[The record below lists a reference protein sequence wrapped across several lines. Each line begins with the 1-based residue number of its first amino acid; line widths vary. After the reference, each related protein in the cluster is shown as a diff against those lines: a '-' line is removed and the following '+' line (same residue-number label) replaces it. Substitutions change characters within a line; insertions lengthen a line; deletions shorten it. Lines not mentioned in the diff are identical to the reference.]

1 MLVSEPHHVQ
11 GQSRSN
17 VEIITDYAFRNHGYI
32 FLALLLLGPVVVAL
46 VNIFQAPSLYQNT
59 MLFVGWNQ
67 AVITGFLSF
76 KIFSVSKRDS
86 ELPRLGYRIAEVEE
100 LDTPWEDHLVWRCT
114 LEFVNQTHGRAK
126 IKDVELSAKFDE
138 RLLEKHKVPG
148 EGSIASGFPNGKGVP
163 VILDKGETFSL
174 MFQING
180 FNYLDELAV
189 ELDEQTLGVQ
199 EFPLMLSEI
208 INQMIFKRQAQKSET
223 TEE

>member
-1 MLVSEPHHVQ
+1 
-11 GQSRSN
+11 
-17 VEIITDYAFRNHGYI
+17 
-32 FLALLLLGPVVVAL
+32 

-138 RLLEKHKVPG
+138 RLL
-148 EGSIASGFPNGKGVP
+148 
-163 VILDKGETFSL
+163 
-174 MFQING
+174 
-180 FNYLDELAV
+180 
-189 ELDEQTLGVQ
+189 
-199 EFPLMLSEI
+199 
-208 INQMIFKRQAQKSET
+208 
-223 TEE
+223 

>member
-1 MLVSEPHHVQ
+1 
-11 GQSRSN
+11 
-17 VEIITDYAFRNHGYI
+17 
-32 FLALLLLGPVVVAL
+32 
-46 VNIFQAPSLYQNT
+46 VNIFQAPSLYQNI

-86 ELPRLGYRIAEVEE
+86 ELPRLGYRIADVEE
-100 LDTPWEDHLVWRCT
+100 IDTPWEDHLVWCCT

-126 IKDVELSAKFDE
+126 IKNVELSANFDE

-148 EGSIASGFPNGKGVP
+148 EGTIATGFPNGKGVP

-208 INQMIFKRQAQKSET
+208 SNQMMFKRQTQESESA
-223 TEE
+223 EE

>member
-1 MLVSEPHHVQ
+1 MQ
-11 GQSRSN
+11 GQSRSII
-17 VEIITDYAFRNHGYI
+17 EIITDYAFRYHGYI
-32 FLALLLLGPVVVAL
+32 FLVLLLLGPVVVAL
-46 VNIFQAPSLYQNT
+46 VNLVQTPSLYQNT

-76 KIFSVSKRDS
+76 KIYSVSKRDS
-86 ELPRLGYRIAEVEE
+86 ELPRLGYRIGDVEE
-100 LDTPWEDHLVWRCT
+100 LDTPHEDHFVLRCT

-126 IKDVELSAKFDE
+126 IKDAKLSANFDE

-148 EGSIASGFPNGKGVP
+148 EGVIATGFPNGKGVP
-163 VILDKGETFSL
+163 VILDKSETFSL

-199 EFPLMLSEI
+199 EFPVMLSEI
-208 INQMIFKRQAQKSET
+208 SNQLMFNREAQKSEV
-223 TEE
+223 TED

>member
-208 INQMIFKRQAQKSET
+208 SNQMIFKRQAQKSET